1 MFLAHRLTVSSII
14 VRISFLIRCN
24 PFTTRAPIQRN
35 TKMVFACQ
43 QDSFLKHLK
52 TKVLSCKGSKLA
64 GKEAFEVILEDT
76 VLFPEGGGQPD
87 DHGTVNGVEV
97 MRVIRRG
104 ATAVHFLPQAIPER
118 TEVELVVDWPRR
130 FDHMQQHSGQHLIS
144 AIIENN
150 FGYETT
156 SWELGKLRS
165 HIELSC
171 KKLTA
176 EEMDCIEKTA
186 NQIIRNS
193 TPVNVHVHPSAACPD
208 LKNASTRGLPDDHVG
223 PVRVIEIPG
232 IDRNMCCGTHVS
244 NLSQVQVIKLFPD
257 TESMRGGTRL
267 FFLAGDR
274 VLKYLGR
281 ALDNEKSL
289 TKMLSV
295 GPDEHPTAV
304 DRIQTSLKSLNKN
317 AKSQLKELAQL
328 EAYQLKASSEEKK
341 YFYIHRENGDMEYM
355 NTLVNGLSDQH
366 LPVLVTVGPDKG
378 PGQFLLVGEEKQV
391 SQIGPKIASVLE
403 GKGGG
408 KKGRYQGKANTL
420 KARKEAEELLVQ
432 FTSVSINEG

>member
-1 MFLAHRLTVSSII
+1 
-14 VRISFLIRCN
+14 
-24 PFTTRAPIQRN
+24 
-35 TKMVFACQ
+35 MVFACQ
-43 QDSFLKHLK
+43 RDSFLKNLK
-52 TKVLSCKGSKLA
+52 TKVLSCKASKRA
-64 GKEAFEVILEDT
+64 DKEEFEVILEDT

-87 DHGTVNGVEV
+87 DHGTINGIEV
-97 MRVIRRG
+97 TRVIRRG
-104 ATAVHFLPQAIPER
+104 ASAVHYIPQAVTEG
-118 TEVELVVDWPRR
+118 TEVELVVDWQRR
-130 FDHMQQHSGQHLIS
+130 FDHMQQHSGQHLVS

-176 EEMDCIEKTA
+176 EEMNWIEQTA
-186 NQIIRNS
+186 NEIIRS
-193 TPVNVHVHPSAACPD
+193 SSPVNVHVHPSAACPE
-208 LKNASTRGLPDDHVG
+208 LKTASTRGLPDDHEG

-267 FFLAGDR
+267 FFIAGDR
-274 VLKYLGR
+274 VLKYLGK
-281 ALDNEKSL
+281 ALDNERAL
-289 TKMLSV
+289 TKMLST
-295 GPDEHPTAV
+295 GPDEHPKAV
-304 DRIQTSLKSLNKN
+304 DRIQSSFKSLNKT

-328 EAYQLKASSEEKK
+328 EGYQLKATRQAET
-341 YFYIHRENGDMEYM
+341 YFYVHRENGDMEYM
-355 NTLVNGLSDQH
+355 NTLVNELSDQG

-378 PGQFLLVGEEKQV
+378 PGQFLLFGEEKQV

-408 KKGRYQGKANTL
+408 KKGRYQGKVNTL
-420 KARKEAEELLVQ
+420 KTRKEAEELLKKCS
-432 FTSVSINEG
+432 TMSINGS